1 MHTHTLTH
9 AEKSEW
15 KVSMAV
21 WQLSTADRDFFIS
34 HQSLGW
40 IKDIDWLYLTLAASR
55 VSGGGGQPVTSRDD

>member
-9 AEKSEW
+9 TEKSEW
-15 KVSMAV
+15 KVSMTV

-40 IKDIDWLYLTLAASR
+40 IKDIDWLHLTLAASR

>member
-9 AEKSEW
+9 TEKSEW
-15 KVSMAV
+15 KVSM

-40 IKDIDWLYLTLAASR
+40 IKDIDWLHLTLAASR